1 MVLVVGWACGVPVGH
16 WGKGYLA
23 MDAPR
28 KIRGFLAG
36 IFKET
41 EIIRCVLI
49 RKGYKLLPKDRE
61 LCLEKHIALVGYHAF
76 HSQTPFPS
84 LFS

>member
-1 MVLVVGWACGVPVGH
+1 MVLVGWACGVPVGH

-36 IFKET
+36 VFKET
-41 EIIRCVLI
+41 EIIRCVMI
-49 RKGYKLLPKDRE
+49 REGHRLLPRGRE
-61 LCLEKHIALVGYHAF
+61 LCLEKGIASRLPCIPLASPIF
-76 HSQTPFPS
+76 LS
-84 LFS
+84 FS